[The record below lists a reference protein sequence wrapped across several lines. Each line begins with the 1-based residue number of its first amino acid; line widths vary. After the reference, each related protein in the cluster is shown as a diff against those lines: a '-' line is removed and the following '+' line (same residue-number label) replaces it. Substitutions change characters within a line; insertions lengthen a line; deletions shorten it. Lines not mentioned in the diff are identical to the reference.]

1 LELGKLLDEIQQSS
15 FLKND
20 SILEVFRKE
29 DFSIMEFL
37 AKYGLEI
44 VCTLVAAGALALC
57 RAFNK
62 KLKEYK
68 GIVDA

>member
-1 LELGKLLDEIQQSS
+1 
-15 FLKND
+15 
-20 SILEVFRKE
+20 
-29 DFSIMEFL
+29 MEFL

-62 KLKEYK
+62 RLKEYK
-68 GIVDA
+68 SVVDA